1 MLTYRTGVAGVPSA
15 AVFMADHLLEQT
27 VPASQAALARYYNQ
41 TPSAEKNDV
50 STAEI
55 GNDID
60 PDMLSLLGLTP
71 GRAVR
76 RDGIACLLAGLRTDG
91 KPVEGKQIQAGSRSI
106 AEILELP
113 GDDLPDERM
122 LLAAAELVAGIASD
136 GVSGEQSQAV
146 KAAKRLFSLYD
157 VPADFRP
164 DKALC
169 FRLASG
175 QNFAGQSVDRRS
187 FLEAVTA
194 SKSRIGYIDLTWSA
208 DKSVSLAWAFARTE
222 AERAMILQAHR
233 DAVDAVMRQVRHEI
247 GRARKGKA
255 GKKGY
260 EAGQIGWLRF
270 DHFTSRPTV
279 ELPDVDAVSGETF
292 TRRFTLRVP
301 GDPQLHTHT
310 VVPNVVLTESGRVG
324 GLDLKRL
331 SGRVKELGALYQ
343 AFLAQNLRA
352 LGAEVE
358 LDRKTG
364 AARLMVVP
372 ETVREAFSKRT
383 QGGLSAARTYAEA
396 QGLDW
401 ETLDESRRIALLKQG
416 TQGDPRQ
423 VKQDDLAD
431 FEVWRRQADALGWKA
446 PLFVG
451 KPDRSATQASVAHD
465 HVEAAFALTC
475 DLLAERFRQKAV
487 LEESDARICA
497 ARALVETG
505 IGDAGDVDAVISM
518 LAARRFRHDGAE
530 TSLIWVEDI
539 DPAGERRLRVTTQLH
554 VDRENELIRLA
565 REAASERSGALS
577 AQQIEAGITVTGLDF
592 SGEHGE
598 GQRRAMYALGTE
610 GRLSVLVG
618 VAGSGKTT
626 LLRPLVQAW
635 RHAGRTVWGTAVAW
649 RQAEDLADAGIDRE
663 NLRATHPLLKGIEEG
678 RITLDAASVLVLDEL
693 SLLSTTQ
700 LLDLLRVRDETGF
713 RLVMIGDPLQCQA
726 VEAGPVVDLLRRALG
741 ADALPELLTSVR
753 QQSERERTT
762 ALMLRDGNTR
772 EALQRKREDQT
783 LLMASGD
790 REAVISHIAD
800 LWLERYQSGRARPGF
815 SLTVSAPTNEDARNL
830 ARAIRERRRQMG
842 EIGEDATM
850 IEAVDQHG
858 VTYDMSLAVGDRVRL
873 FARTNCRRAD
883 GKRGILGN
891 NGSVLTVITV
901 HSGGVTLRNGL
912 GTEGFVTWKTLADPG
927 SGHIRLGYG
936 DVLSIDATQG
946 LTSTE
951 HIEAMP
957 RGSGAVDAH
966 RAYTQGSRH
975 RERTWL
981 VTSEGAER
989 REIAGRRPL
998 GESRPIR
1005 QADILDNMARNM
1017 ARQDQRSSALG
1028 LLDRVR
1034 EVRQQT
1040 LRDFQGAML
1049 SVERRS
1055 TVENLP
1061 TLTPAIA
1068 RHRRNQSAG
1077 PVLPLADAIREELSA
1092 IKAAT
1097 GRTETVASALGEEL
1111 TGGMG
1116 QVFGKFRESLRQW
1129 RLRRA
1134 LREAQRRA
1142 ENGARPLWRRVERE
1156 LTEEDIPE
1164 WGSDAYFGPVAKAE
1178 MERDGSLSMARAA
1191 ALHEGEMWRRQDAR
1205 RMAPAGSGVASRR
1218 VDRLF
1223 HLAGIGNTVPDNVL
1237 SIILPTR
1244 SSDRTG
1250 VFESL
1255 RDDLHDMGIDA
1266 GRDADVLHLKKEE
1279 LSEALAA
1286 FDVEA
1291 VCAVCDRLLL
1301 ARFARRTRSADHD
1314 SIRICQQE
1322 RHMVARES
1330 SRRRSGPDPTD

>member
-1 MLTYRTGVAGVPSA
+1 MLTYRTGVAGGPSA

-55 GNDID
+55 GNDIE

-76 RDGIACLLAGLRTDG
+76 RDGIACLLAGLRADG

-106 AEILELP
+106 AESLGFSGEDWPDEKCLRQASDLLCGS
-113 GDDLPDERM
+113 GDDFISGMQSQSRR
-122 LLAAAELVAGIASD
+122 AAE
-136 GVSGEQSQAV
+136 
-146 KAAKRLFSLYD
+146 RLFSLYGI
-157 VPADFRP
+157 PAGCQP
-164 DKALC
+164 DATL
-169 FRLASG
+169 FVRLA
-175 QNFAGQSVDRRS
+175 AGRSFDGKPLDRRS
-187 FLEAVTA
+187 FLDAVTA
-194 SKSRIGYIDLTWSA
+194 SKARIGYIDLTWSA
-208 DKSVSLAWAFARTE
+208 DKSVSLAWAFARTQ

-233 DAVDAVMRQVRHEI
+233 DAVDTVMRQVRHEI

-279 ELPDVDAVSGETF
+279 ELPDVDAVSGESF

-383 QGGLSAARTYAEA
+383 QGGLFAARTYAKA

-401 ETLDESRRIALLKQG
+401 ESLDESRRIALLKQG

-431 FEVWRRQADALGWKA
+431 FEVWQRQADALGWTV

-451 KPDRSATQASVAHD
+451 KAGRSATQASVAHE

-497 ARALVETG
+497 VRALVETG
-505 IGDAGDVDAVISM
+505 IRDAGDVDAVLSM

-530 TSLIWVEDI
+530 TSLIWVEDT
-539 DPAGERRLRVTTQLH
+539 DPVGERRLRVTTQLH
-554 VDRENELIRLA
+554 VDRENDLIRLA
-565 REAASERSGALS
+565 RQAASDRSGALS
-577 AQQIEAGITVTGLDF
+577 AGQIEAGIAATGLDF
-592 SGEHGE
+592 NGEHGE
-598 GQRRAMYALGTE
+598 SQRRAMHALGAE

-635 RHAGRTVWGTAVAW
+635 HQAGRTIWGTAVAW
-649 RQAEDLADAGIDRE
+649 RQAEDLAGAGIDRE
-663 NLRATHPLLKGIEEG
+663 NLRATHPLLKDIQEG
-678 RITLDAASVLVLDEL
+678 RITLDAASVVVLDEL

-700 LLDLLRVRDETGF
+700 LLDLLRARGETGF

-772 EALQRKREDQT
+772 EALQRKWADQT

-790 REAVISHIAD
+790 SGTVMSRIAD
-800 LWLERYQSGRARPGF
+800 LWLERYQSGRARQNF
-815 SLTVSAPTNEDARNL
+815 SLTVSAPTNAEARNL
-830 ARAIRERRRQMG
+830 ARVIRERRRQMG
-842 EIGEDATM
+842 EIGEDATVV
-850 IEAVDQHG
+850 EAVDQHG
-858 VTYDMSLAVGDRVRL
+858 VTYDMTLAVGDRVRL
-873 FARTNCRRAD
+873 FARTNCHRTD

-891 NGSVLTVITV
+891 NGSVLRVIAID
-901 HSGGVTLRNGL
+901 SDGISLRNGQ
-912 GTEGFVTWKTLADPG
+912 GTEGFVTWKTLAAPD
-927 SGHIRLGYG
+927 SGRIRLGYG

-957 RGSGAVDAH
+957 CGSKAIDAH

-998 GESRPIR
+998 GDSRPIR

-1017 ARQDQRSSALG
+1017 KRRDKRSSALG
-1028 LLDRVR
+1028 LLDSVR

-1055 TVENLP
+1055 AAGNPP

-1068 RHRRNQSAG
+1068 RHRRSQSAG
-1077 PVLPLADAIREELSA
+1077 PVYPLADAIREELSG

-1097 GRTETVASALGEEL
+1097 GRTETLVSAFVKDL
-1111 TGGMG
+1111 TRGMG
-1116 QVFGKFRESLRQW
+1116 QVFGKFRDRLRHW

-1134 LREAQRRA
+1134 LGEARRRT
-1142 ENGARPLWRRVERE
+1142 ENGAQTLWRRVERE

-1164 WGSDAYFGPVAKAE
+1164 WGSDAYFGSVAKAE
-1178 MERDGSLSMARAA
+1178 MERNGSISMARAA
-1191 ALHEGEMWRRQDAR
+1191 ALHEGEMWRKQDAR
-1205 RMAPAGSGVASRR
+1205 RLDPAGNGVVSRR
-1218 VDRLF
+1218 VDWLF
-1223 HLAGIGNTVPDNVL
+1223 QLAGIGNAAPDNVL
-1237 SIILPTR
+1237 SIILPSR
-1244 SSDRTG
+1244 SSDRTD
-1250 VFESL
+1250 VFDSL

-1279 LSEALAA
+1279 LSNALAA
-1286 FDVEA
+1286 FEVEA

-1301 ARFARRTRSADHD
+1301 ARFARRTRPADHER
-1314 SIRICQQE
+1314 SRIIQQE
-1322 RHMVARES
+1322 PHRVVWAS
-1330 SRRRSGPDPTD
+1330 SRRRSGPDLTD

>member
-76 RDGIACLLAGLRTDG
+76 RDGIACLLAGLRADG

-106 AEILELP
+106 AESLGFSGEDWPDEKCLRQAADLLRGT
-113 GDDLPDERM
+113 GDDFISGRKSRITG
-122 LLAAAELVAGIASD
+122 AAE
-136 GVSGEQSQAV
+136 
-146 KAAKRLFSLYD
+146 RLFSLYG
-157 VPADFRP
+157 VPAGCEP
-164 DKALC
+164 DASL
-169 FRLASG
+169 FARLASG
-175 QNFAGQSVDRRS
+175 QNFTGQSLDRRS

-194 SKSRIGYIDLTWSA
+194 SKARIGYIDLTWSA

-279 ELPDVDAVSGETF
+279 ELPDVDAVSGEAF

-343 AFLAQNLRA
+343 GFLAQNLRA
-352 LGAEVE
+352 LGAEVD

-364 AARLMVVP
+364 AARLTAVP

-383 QGGLSAARTYAEA
+383 QGGLSAARTYAEV

-446 PLFVG
+446 PLFVR

-465 HVEAAFALTC
+465 HAEAAFALTC

-539 DPAGERRLRVTTQLH
+539 DPVGERRLRVTTQLH
-554 VDRENELIRLA
+554 VDRENDLIRLA

-577 AQQIEAGITVTGLDF
+577 AKQIEAGITATGLDF

-598 GQRRAMYALGTE
+598 GQRRAMHALGTE

-663 NLRATHPLLKGIEEG
+663 NLRATHPLLKDIQEG
-678 RITLDAASVLVLDEL
+678 RITLDAGSVVVLDEL

-700 LLDLLRVRDETGF
+700 LLDLLRARDETGF

-753 QQSERERTT
+753 QQSERERAT
-762 ALMLRDGNTR
+762 ALMLRDGHTR
-772 EALQRKREDQT
+772 EALQRKWDDQT

-790 REAVISHIAD
+790 SGTVMSRIAD
-800 LWLERYQSGRARPGF
+800 LWLERYQYGRARPGF

-858 VTYDMSLAVGDRVRL
+858 VTYDMSLAVGDRIRL

-891 NGSVLTVITV
+891 NGSVLTVIAV
-901 HSGGVTLRNGL
+901 HSGGVTLRNGQ
-912 GTEGFVTWKTLADPG
+912 GTEGFVTWKTLAEPD
-927 SGHIRLGYG
+927 SGRIRLGYG

-998 GESRPIR
+998 GDSRPIR

-1055 TVENLP
+1055 AAGDPPV
-1061 TLTPAIA
+1061 LTPAIA

-1077 PVLPLADAIREELSA
+1077 PVLPLADAIRDGLSA

-1097 GRTETVASALGEEL
+1097 GRTETLASALGEEL
-1111 TGGMG
+1111 TAGMG
-1116 QVFGKFRESLRQW
+1116 QVFGKFRDSLRQW

-1142 ENGARPLWRRVERE
+1142 ENGARSLWRRVERE

-1164 WGSDAYFGPVAKAE
+1164 WGSDAYFGSVAKAE

-1205 RMAPAGSGVASRR
+1205 RMAPAGNGVASRR

-1223 HLAGIGNTVPDNVL
+1223 QLAGIGSAVPDNVL

-1250 VFESL
+1250 VFDSL

-1266 GRDADVLHLKKEE
+1266 GRDADILHLKKEA

-1291 VCAVCDRLLL
+1291 VSAVCDRLLL
-1301 ARFARRTRSADHD
+1301 ARFARRTRPADHD
-1314 SIRICQQE
+1314 SIGIYQQE
-1322 RHMVARES
+1322 PHMVARES